1 MTTSIFPGVCAVAWK
16 AAQSRQSALVCFSG
30 SGGREKCLL
39 AQDALQKPTLPA
51 SPCVILHHA
60 GRVTAPARPG
70 PQPTRPF
77 RPEFAAR
84 LYVCPALTKPDPE
97 GCFCHQEQN
106 SARFPDADR
115 RTAFR
120 QKARVLFR
128 ALPGRL
134 KKTARPRGPC
144 ELGRPDDK
152 PGLRRRPGPR
162 FPSWTAEARAYFSVT
177 VPCGACPGSC
187 R

>member
-51 SPCVILHHA
+51 SPCVILAPCRARH
-60 GRVTAPARPG
+60 GPGPARTTADTALQAGICRAPIRLPCLDQAG
-70 PQPTRPF
+70 SGGVLLPSGAKQRP
-77 RPEFAAR
+77 
-84 LYVCPALTKPDPE
+84 
-97 GCFCHQEQN
+97 
-106 SARFPDADR
+106 
-115 RTAFR
+115 
-120 QKARVLFR
+120 
-128 ALPGRL
+128 LPGRRSPYSVSAES
-134 KKTARPRGPC
+134 TSAVSRAARQAEENCRPRGPC

-177 VPCGACPGSC
+177 VPCRGLPW
-187 R
+187 